1 MSFLSED
8 DLASFSDL
16 GYTMVRGAFPRE
28 TAEACVELIWQEMER
43 ENGHKRLDVAT
54 WPAVKCP
61 MALSFQ
67 QKHGPPWSEVFTP
80 RLLGAIANICGG
92 EDATEPFGCG
102 WWMCTFPPL
111 ERRAADYGNGDGDGD
126 DDDDDCEWQVE
137 GAWHVDGHWFDH
149 YPFSSEVGLVAVML
163 FTDIAR
169 NGGGTAVAE
178 RSHIDVL
185 QTLCGFGLNGCRN
198 TALAR
203 ATLGAGRGPYD
214 VVELTGSAGDVVL
227 MHPLLLHARS
237 SNLSCRPPACRIIA
251 HPSIPLRQPL
261 DLLASPPSSMLAAIA
276 RSAILGLGEEEGPA
290 MLRHL
295 TYDNVK
301 RHQRERERDREVVV
315 SDPSKQEEG
324 NGGGGGGSELYDD
337 IKERRPTAAAES
349 VGAVD
354 SGDDMEETLGFRAF
368 KFSRH

>member
-16 GYTMVRGAFPRE
+16 GYTVVRGAFARE
-28 TAEACVELIWQEMER
+28 TADACVELIWQEMER
-43 ENGHKRLDVAT
+43 DHGHKRLDVAT
-54 WPAVKCP
+54 WPEVKCP
-61 MALSFQ
+61 MALSFR
-67 QKHGPPWSEVFTP
+67 QKHGSPWSEVFTP
-80 RLLGAIANICGG
+80 RLLGAIADICGG
-92 EDATEPFGCG
+92 EEGTEPFGCG

-111 ERRAADYGNGDGDGD
+111 ERRAADYVNGNG
-126 DDDDDCEWQVE
+126 DDDCEWQVE

-185 QTLCGFGLNGCRN
+185 QTLCGFGLDGCRN

-203 ATLGAGRGPYD
+203 ATLAAGRGPYD

-261 DLLASPPSSMLAAIA
+261 DLLASPPSNMLAAIA
-276 RSAILGLGEEEGPA
+276 QSAILGLGEEQGPA
-290 MLRHL
+290 MLRLL
-295 TYDNVK
+295 TSDNVK
-301 RHQRERERDREVVV
+301 RHQQEREREIVASE
-315 SDPSKQEEG
+315 PSKQGEEKDIEG
-324 NGGGGGGSELYDD
+324 GGGGGGSELYDAM
-337 IKERRPTAAAES
+337 KERRPTGAAEGVEEAAAES
-349 VGAVD
+349 
-354 SGDDMEETLGFRAF
+354 GDDIEETLGFRAF
-368 KFSRH
+368 KFFRH